1 MPRTSGSL
9 DLASIQAALRTH
21 RARASALQSRIDEI
35 RTQIED
41 VEGEVQTLLSTG
53 GRRAASGRGLRAA
66 SGRGLRAAS
75 GRGLRAASGRG
86 LRAASGNGRRRGRRH
101 AARGA
106 VRGMRRGAGRRPRNE
121 SLEAFLRKAMSGGK
135 AMGIPELT
143 VAVKRL
149 GYASSSKNLSK
160 IVGMR
165 LSNRKQF
172 KKVGRGQYKLG

>member
-53 GRRAASGRGLRAA
+53 GRRAA